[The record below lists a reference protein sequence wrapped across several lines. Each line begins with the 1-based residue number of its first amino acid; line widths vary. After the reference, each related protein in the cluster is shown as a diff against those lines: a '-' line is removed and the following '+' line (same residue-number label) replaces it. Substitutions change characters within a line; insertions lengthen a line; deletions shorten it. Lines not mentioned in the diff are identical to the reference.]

1 MSELYLVPDRKDMK
15 RMCGLAAEYGCAFE
29 YNDFYAVKSLDD
41 PEQQERIIADY
52 RECMSLYYEKNYK
65 KNYEKNPAGNGCAG
79 NNFSGEECAPEFFS
93 GDTMH
98 GAFLDVTIHSDDP
111 LIRDASML
119 RVRQSMEIAQNMGLK
134 GVVFHTGRLGGF
146 RAAGYLKNWQDRN
159 EAFFTEIARQ
169 YPAQQIYME
178 NMFDEA
184 PDILA
189 GLAENMRDVKNFGV
203 CLDYAHAMLSRCS
216 GREWIETLA
225 PYIRHIHINDND
237 LQNDLHLA
245 VGAGK
250 LDWQEFDGLLRQH
263 RVEAPVL
270 VEVNGYEAQRESLRY
285 MKRHGIYPM
294 EREREQ

>member
-1 MSELYLVPDRKDMK
+1 MNKLYLVPDRKDME
-15 RMCGLAAEYGCAFE
+15 RMCTLAAEYGCAFE
-29 YNDFYAVKSLDD
+29 YNDFFSPKVMDD
-41 PEQQERIIADY
+41 PQGQDEIIEAYKTCKRKRFNVYQSAKDMSGKCFSADV
-52 RECMSLYYEKNYK
+52 
-65 KNYEKNPAGNGCAG
+65 
-79 NNFSGEECAPEFFS
+79 FSE
-93 GDTMH
+93 DTMH

-111 LIRDASML
+111 LIRNVSTL
-119 RVRQSMEIAQNMGLK
+119 RVRQSMETAKNMGLK

-146 RAAGYLKNWQDRN
+146 RAAGYLRNWRDRN
-159 EAFFTEIARQ
+159 EAFFTELASQ

-189 GLAENMRDVKNFGV
+189 GLAEKMKGVENFGV
-203 CLDYAHAMLSRCS
+203 CLDYAHAMLSGCP

-250 LDWQEFDGLLRQH
+250 LDWQEFDGLIRQCGI
-263 RVEAPVL
+263 EAPVL
-270 VEVNGYEAQRESLRY
+270 VEVNGYEAQKESLRY
-285 MKRHGIYPM
+285 MKSNGIYPM
-294 EREREQ
+294 ERERDK